1 MGQIKYQLPPDE
13 VLAPGHFACP
23 GCGATLTMR
32 YALKAL
38 GRKTVVV
45 IPACCWSVIDGPV
58 PYSAAGVPVFHT
70 AFETAASTASGVKAG
85 LDAQG
90 DHETTVLAFAGDG
103 GTFDIGLQALSGA
116 AERNEDFIYI
126 CYDNEAYMNTGIQRS
141 SATPFGAW
149 TTTTPAVSPKAEKK
163 KNIIEILA
171 AHRIPYL
178 ATASVAYPDDMI
190 AKIRKAKDIRGFKFI
205 HVFSPC
211 PPGWKFEP
219 EDSIKISRMAIE
231 SKVFPLIEIIDG
243 IDYALSKEPDGIP
256 VRDYI
261 KMQGRF
267 RHLNDEQ
274 IGIIQ
279 ANVTEDWERLRAK
292 FAPTRKVSRS
302 RRDESTGENKSSQTR
317 SVTRTKN
324 ARKRAQK
331 SRG

>member
-1 MGQIKYQLPPDE
+1 MGQIKYQLPPEE

-70 AFETAASTASGVKAG
+70 AFETAASTACGVKAG

-141 SATPFGAW
+141 SATPLGAW
-149 TTTTPAVSPKAEKK
+149 TTTTPTESPKAEKK
-163 KNIIEILA
+163 KNIVEILA

-190 AKIRKAKDIRGFKFI
+190 SKIRKAKDIRGFKFI

-231 SKVFPLIEIIDG
+231 SKVFPLIEIFHG
-243 IDYALSKEPDGIP
+243 TDYKLSKEPEGVP

-261 KMQGRF
+261 KIQGRF
-267 RHLNDEQ
+267 RHLDEER

-279 ANVTEDWERLRAK
+279 ENVDEEWERLYSKCVPTTQAHHAGSGEFQGERRSSAALSIRETDSAK
-292 FAPTRKVSRS
+292 KKVQSA
-302 RRDESTGENKSSQTR
+302 RR
-317 SVTRTKN
+317 
-324 ARKRAQK
+324 
-331 SRG
+331 

>member
-23 GCGATLTMR
+23 GCGGTLTMR

-70 AFETAASTASGVKAG
+70 AFETAASTASGIKAG
-85 LDAQG
+85 LESQG

-103 GTFDIGLQALSGA
+103 GTFDIGFQALSGA

-149 TTTTPAVSPKAEKK
+149 TTTTPAVAPKAEKK
-163 KNIIEILA
+163 KDIVEVLA

-178 ATASVAYPDDMI
+178 ATATVAYPDDMI
-190 AKIRKAKDIRGFKFI
+190 AKIQKAKSIRGFKFI

-231 SKVFPLIEIIDG
+231 SRVFPLLEIFG
-243 IDYALSKEPDGIP
+243 GVHYNLSREPAGIP
-256 VRDYI
+256 VRDYLG
-261 KMQGRF
+261 MQGRF
-267 RHLNDEQ
+267 RHLSEDEIGQ
-274 IGIIQ
+274 IQRNVDEEWDRLVARLHISSRIGI
-279 ANVTEDWERLRAK
+279 
-292 FAPTRKVSRS
+292 S
-302 RRDESTGENKSSQTR
+302 RR
-317 SVTRTKN
+317 SVK
-324 ARKRAQK
+324 ARRN
-331 SRG
+331 

>member
-1 MGQIKYQLPPDE
+1 MGQIKYQLPPE
-13 VLAPGHFACP
+13 EILAPGHFACP
-23 GCGATLTMR
+23 GCGGTLTMR
-32 YALKAL
+32 YMLKAL
-38 GRKTVVV
+38 GRKVIVV

-85 LDAQG
+85 LEAQG
-90 DHETTVLAFAGDG
+90 DHETTVVAFAGDG
-103 GTFDIGLQALSGA
+103 GTFDIGFQALSGA

-149 TTTTPAVSPKAEKK
+149 TTTTPAESPKAEKK
-163 KNIIEILA
+163 KNIVEVLA

-190 AKIRKAKDIRGFKFI
+190 AKIQRAKDISGFRFI

-231 SKVFPLIEIIDG
+231 SRVFPLLEVFDG
-243 IDYALSKEPDGIP
+243 VDYRLSRQPAGTP

-261 KMQGRF
+261 RMQGRF
-267 RHLNDEQ
+267 RHLREDQ
-274 IGIIQ
+274 IEEIQ
-279 ANVTEDWERLRAK
+279 KYVDEDWERLSVRLASTKGAEHLKKAAPQKEKESSRTKRA
-292 FAPTRKVSRS
+292 ATKVRS
-302 RRDESTGENKSSQTR
+302 R
-317 SVTRTKN
+317 
-324 ARKRAQK
+324 QK
-331 SRG
+331 

>member
-1 MGQIKYQLPPDE
+1 MGQIKYQLPPEE

-38 GRKTVVV
+38 GRKTVAV

-85 LDAQG
+85 LDALG
-90 DHETTVLAFAGDG
+90 DNETTVLAFAGDG

-149 TTTTPAVSPKAEKK
+149 TTTTPTESPKAEKK
-163 KNIIEILA
+163 KNIVEILA

-190 AKIRKAKDIRGFKFI
+190 SKIRKAKDIRGFKFI

-231 SKVFPLIEIIDG
+231 SKVFPLIEIFDG
-243 IDYALSKEPDGIP
+243 TNYTLSKEPEGVP

-267 RHLNDEQ
+267 RHLDDKQ

-279 ANVTEDWERLRAK
+279 RNVDEEWDRLQAK
-292 FAPTRKVSRS
+292 FPSAKQLRHAGSDELLTEEKSLHAQSVPRKKDAKKKKQGAHR
-302 RRDESTGENKSSQTR
+302 
-317 SVTRTKN
+317 
-324 ARKRAQK
+324 
-331 SRG
+331 

>member
-1 MGQIKYQLPPDE
+1 MGQIKFQLPPE
-13 VLAPGHFACP
+13 EILAPGHFACP
-23 GCGATLTMR
+23 GCGGTLTMR
-32 YALKAL
+32 YLLKAL

-70 AFETAASTASGVKAG
+70 AFETAASTACGIKAG
-85 LDAQG
+85 LESQG
-90 DHETTVLAFAGDG
+90 DHETTVVAFAGDG
-103 GTFDIGLQALSGA
+103 GTFDIGFQALSGA
-116 AERNEDFIYI
+116 AERNEDFMYI

-149 TTTTPAVSPKAEKK
+149 TTTTPAESPKAENK
-163 KNIIEILA
+163 KNMVEILA

-190 AKIRKAKDIRGFKFI
+190 AKIQKAHDIHGFRFI

-231 SKVFPLIEIIDG
+231 SKVFPLLEIFNG
-243 IDYALSKEPDGIP
+243 VDYRLSREPAGTP
-256 VRDYI
+256 VTDYI

-267 RHLNDEQ
+267 RHLGEKQIEQ
-274 IGIIQ
+274 IQ
-279 ANVTEDWERLRAK
+279 TYVDEEWERLVRKLAPEQHLHQPESRVASKAAK
-292 FAPTRKVSRS
+292 VILAKSQSRKGATS
-302 RRDESTGENKSSQTR
+302 
-317 SVTRTKN
+317 
-324 ARKRAQK
+324 
-331 SRG
+331 

>member
-1 MGQIKYQLPPDE
+1 MGQIKYQLPPE
-13 VLAPGHFACP
+13 EILAPGHFACP
-23 GCGATLTMR
+23 GCGGTLTMR
-32 YALKAL
+32 YLLKAL
-38 GRKTVVV
+38 GREVVVV

-85 LDAQG
+85 LEAQG
-90 DHETTVLAFAGDG
+90 DHKTTVVAFAGDG
-103 GTFDIGLQALSGA
+103 GTFDIGFQALSGA
-116 AERNEDFIYI
+116 AERNEDFIYV

-149 TTTTPAVSPKAEKK
+149 TTTTPVESPKAENK
-163 KNIIEILA
+163 KNIVEILA

-190 AKIRKAKDIRGFKFI
+190 AKIQKARDIHGFRFI

-231 SKVFPLIEIIDG
+231 SKVFPLLEIFG
-243 IDYALSKEPDGIP
+243 GVEYKLSREPAGAP

-267 RHLNDEQ
+267 RHLGEEQ
-274 IGIIQ
+274 IATIQ
-279 ANVTEDWERLRAK
+279 KHVDEEWTRLNGKLTPSKTASRS
-292 FAPTRKVSRS
+292 RKVSSSDEVSPFPVKSVKRS
-302 RRDESTGENKSSQTR
+302 E
-317 SVTRTKN
+317 RTK
-324 ARKRAQK
+324 R
-331 SRG
+331 

>member
-1 MGQIKYQLPPDE
+1 MGQIKYQLPPEE

-38 GRKTVVV
+38 GRKTVAV

-149 TTTTPAVSPKAEKK
+149 TTTTPTESPKAEKK
-163 KNIIEILA
+163 KNIVEILA

-190 AKIRKAKDIRGFKFI
+190 SKIRKAKDIRGFKFI

-231 SKVFPLIEIIDG
+231 SKVFPLIEIFNG
-243 IDYALSKEPDGIP
+243 TDYRLSKEPEGVP

-267 RHLNDEQ
+267 RHLDDEQ

-279 ANVTEDWERLRAK
+279 RNVDEEWERLSSK
-292 FAPTRKVSRS
+292 FIAAGQVRHQEGVKSA
-302 RRDESTGENKSSQTR
+302 DETKSLHAR
-317 SVTRTKN
+317 SVLRTKS
-324 ARKRAQK
+324 AKKKKQSAQ
-331 SRG
+331 R